1 MRNVTRRAD
10 LSKSSFVLKGAI
22 DPDHSIDNNSK
33 RKMKIGERFQYYSLS
48 PMSKTDFRG
57 MLHQKGWSK
66 NPHPDTVAEEAAD
79 IRKYHWSITKIR
91 VNDGVFLSWSPIHEK
106 PMLPETPLTGEPNLE
121 NSPAA
126 QVPPVAAESRFT
138 GQPNLENSPV
148 IQVEPEIGFTGEVN
162 HLGIPNPTN
171 SFLDSFK
178 QGFNMMDDSDSP
190 W

>member
-22 DPDHSIDNNSK
+22 DPDHSIDNKSK

-91 VNDGVFLSWSPIHEK
+91 TNDGVFLSWSPIHEK
-106 PMLPETPLTGEPNLE
+106 PMLPETPLTGE
-121 NSPAA
+121 
-126 QVPPVAAESRFT
+126 
-138 GQPNLENSPV
+138 PNLENSPV